1 MTMRLSICPKG
12 YTAAGV
18 AAIVLLLL
26 VASVAFPQGKPKW
39 AEDLPNL
46 PQRQGYYQ
54 GLGITRATADGA
66 ADWNDASGKA
76 RAQISSQIR
85 VRISNTVT
93 RAIKETASGADIAIA
108 EAYASTTDQITSAS
122 LEGVVL
128 ERWFDEDTG
137 NLYAYG
143 AISQA
148 EVERR
153 FREKMEDAIA
163 SARVYYQGARKAI
176 DRNDPFTA
184 LGQLSEAMLVVALAE
199 GALDR
204 TIAASLDGA
213 GPATPVLPELQT
225 QLCGMLSKLQFEALD
240 GNGQD
245 AERGKGLEAPLHGR
259 LSFKSDHGTYPVK
272 NAVLVPSFVAPAAGR
287 VPEDVRTDAAGEFT
301 LPVIEVKNGESVN
314 RVRVVPGVPGA
325 AVLKAQSPD
334 LARCWSTAYVDFTF
348 KMKSRTNITMAV
360 RILESN
366 MGTVRSKSSVQ
377 EEVQKGLLESQY
389 AILDDSHALGEMSTE
404 KIHTAL
410 STGDYRPV
418 LATVG
423 KRADVIIVGE
433 ATTAERS
440 NPFPQMYFGAGRVIL
455 RILDCKTGRVLGSV
469 VMEDQKEGGP
479 TYEQAGRKLL
489 EKMARTAAEQVR
501 TEVKK
506 ALE

>member
-1 MTMRLSICPKG
+1 MTMRPTPSMH
-12 YTAAGV
+12 T
-18 AAIVLLLL
+18 L
-26 VASVAFPQGKPKW
+26 VASVAACVVILLGTSPAVAQDKPGW
-39 AEDLPNL
+39 ASDLPNL

-54 GLGITRATADGA
+54 GLGITKVTADGA

-93 RAIKETASGADIAIA
+93 RAIEETAKGTDIAIA
-108 EAYASTTDQITSAS
+108 EAYATTTDQITTAS
-122 LEGVVL
+122 LEGIVL
-128 ERWFDEDTG
+128 ERWFDEDAG
-137 NLYAYG
+137 VLYAYG

-184 LGQLSEAMLVVALAE
+184 LGQLSEAMMVVALAE

-204 TIAASLDGA
+204 VLSASLDGT
-213 GPATPVLPELQT
+213 GPSTPVLPELQT
-225 QLCGMLSKLQFEALD
+225 QLCGMLSKMQFEILD
-240 GNGQD
+240 GNEQN
-245 AERGKGLEAPLHGR
+245 AERGKALQAPLHGR

-272 NAVLVPSFVAPAAGR
+272 NAVLVPSFVAPAAGS
-287 VPEDVRTDAAGEFT
+287 VPEDIRTDAAGEFS
-301 LPVIEVKNGESVN
+301 LPVNEIKNGEAAN
-314 RVRVVPGVPGA
+314 RIRLTPGVPGA

-334 LARCWSTAYVDFTF
+334 LARCWATAYVDFTF
-348 KMKSRTNITMAV
+348 HLRSRTNITLAV
-360 RILESN
+360 RVLESN
-366 MGTVRSKSSVQ
+366 MGTVRAKSSVQ
-377 EEVQKGLLESQY
+377 EEVQKGLLGNQY
-389 AILDDSHALGEMSTE
+389 SILDDSHALGDMTTE
-404 KIHTAL
+404 QIRSAL
-410 STGDYRPV
+410 SSGDYRPI

-423 KRADVIIVGE
+423 KRADVIIIGE
-433 ATTAERS
+433 ATAAERS
-440 NPFPQMYFGAGRVIL
+440 NPFPQMYFGVGRTLL
-455 RILDCKTGRVLGSV
+455 RIIDCKTGRVLGSV

-489 EKMARTAAEQVR
+489 EKMARAASDRVR
-501 TEVKK
+501 EEVKS